1 MRIIYPSELRTK
13 RREIELTQQQLAK
26 RANVS
31 QSLVAKIE
39 RGLVDPNFSSMLK
52 LSQALDK
59 KRIMAKDVMCQKI
72 FWSTGDA
79 KKDLALMKKKGIS
92 QLVRSASSIVSEKSM
107 LKSEEY
113 ESVISV
119 PDRTP
124 LTIVRAL
131 VENGPVLVR
140 KGEQVVGIIA
150 IVDLL

>member
-13 RREIELTQQQLAK
+13 RRELAFTQQQLAK
-26 RANVS
+26 QATVS

-59 KRIMAKDVMCQKI
+59 KQILAKDLMCQNI
-72 FWSTGDA
+72 FWSTGNA
-79 KKDLALMKKKGIS
+79 KKDLVLMKKKAIS
-92 QLVRSASSIVSEKSM
+92 QLVRSSSSIVSEKSM
-107 LKSEEY
+107 LKGKEF

-119 PDRTP
+119 PDDTP
-124 LTIVRAL
+124 IDVIRAL
-131 VENGPVLVR
+131 VENGPVIVL
-140 KGEQVVGIIA
+140 KNEKVVGIIT